1 MQNNKVIY
9 IRAVTNNIQKL
20 NQTHYVRHSELCVY
34 LMQDFFVVFTDK
46 DVARTDRLHVFYSEA
61 NHSSVKKLYDI
72 LLTYCM
78 YNFDL
83 GKYNDYHT
91 HSYISRQSSIFFSP
105 KHLLLPVQYRCS
117 KRKERGNEK
126 GFTHVS
132 LLKFCITN
140 KSCTPQQNNPSGNYS
155 SVMPFQGHLNHQTGL
170 YSGSNLKNAKNCH

>member
-1 MQNNKVIY
+1 MQNNKVMY

-61 NHSSVKKLYDI
+61 NHSNVKKLYDI

-83 GKYNDYHT
+83 GKYNDYRT
-91 HSYISRQSSIFFSP
+91 HSYISRQSSIFFRPNTYSC
-105 KHLLLPVQYRCS
+105 LCSIGVQSGR
-117 KRKERGNEK
+117 RGEMRRA
-126 GFTHVS
+126 S
-132 LLKFCITN
+132 LTSHC
-140 KSCTPQQNNPSGNYS
+140 
-155 SVMPFQGHLNHQTGL
+155 
-170 YSGSNLKNAKNCH
+170 